1 MVIQAICYVA
11 AITYTFGFSARI
23 SEQLTGSV
31 AFPLL
36 VIARITNPLQGALN
50 ILIYTRLHVSRL
62 RTNQN
67 ISWRRAFWRVI
78 SSGADHDS
86 ASSLRGNSASNERNR
101 GQSFRRLVQ
110 SSFSKSNNSDTLNSK
125 QKEQHEAIKIDEA
138 VDDIENIA
146 CGEMINDDEKIDES
160 EKVLT
165 LSNDSHLR
173 RKDCSNNGFDTI
185 SNDKSKETNELK
197 LSNPDFLPNRLEDSD
212 QLRPFSFDDESIH
225 SFGTDVRKSQD
236 GYFSI
241 ADEHEKL

>member
-1 MVIQAICYVA
+1 MTHKKTPRENPVRKFTRRLSSNLSSNLEVSDFESRGSFVLPSRSIRQSHQENKTEQEMVIQAICYVA

-173 RKDCSNNGFDTI
+173 RKDCSNNGFDI
-185 SNDKSKETNELK
+185 K
-197 LSNPDFLPNRLEDSD
+197 
-212 QLRPFSFDDESIH
+212 
-225 SFGTDVRKSQD
+225 
-236 GYFSI
+236 
-241 ADEHEKL
+241 